1 MVPLAASPIV
11 EATDAES
18 VPITAVHRR
27 NEERRTLPDDLSIR
41 ASVEEAHR
49 LVTQVVC
56 TLSAPTCEQHPSMAL
71 RLARAHALTLLDH
84 LEKLIA

>member
-1 MVPLAASPIV
+1 L

-18 VPITAVHRR
+18 APVTAVHLR
-27 NEERRTLPDDLSIR
+27 NEERRTHPDELSIR
-41 ASVEEAHR
+41 ASVEEVHR

-56 TLSAPTCEQHPSMAL
+56 ILSGPTCEQHPSMAL